1 VPRDLES
8 SSRTLVVV
16 DVSHC
21 LGDLERK
28 RAERKH
34 LKSIAIGEFSR
45 MGLFE
50 IVDDSS
56 PGLVEGDRIGAYIP
70 LDLHVTS

>member
-1 VPRDLES
+1 
-8 SSRTLVVV
+8 
-16 DVSHC
+16 